1 MDLLAKFM
9 EAEKDGGWIMK
20 HSAKAESDVFKHFRK
35 QRNHLKSQ
43 VNFWIAFNKI
53 KLLMLDPSEGF

>member
-43 VNFWIAFNKI
+43 VNFWIKHLI
-53 KLLMLDPSEGF
+53 KLNC